1 MMWDEQG
8 FNPESF
14 ERPTALGG
22 PPLSKAKGADPASEE
37 ETVPVKKPRVEADAP
52 KKRGSANH
60 KGRYMVWGR
69 RYLGMS
75 R

>member
-1 MMWDEQG
+1 
-8 FNPESF
+8 
-14 ERPTALGG
+14 
-22 PPLSKAKGADPASEE
+22 
-37 ETVPVKKPRVEADAP
+37 VEADAP